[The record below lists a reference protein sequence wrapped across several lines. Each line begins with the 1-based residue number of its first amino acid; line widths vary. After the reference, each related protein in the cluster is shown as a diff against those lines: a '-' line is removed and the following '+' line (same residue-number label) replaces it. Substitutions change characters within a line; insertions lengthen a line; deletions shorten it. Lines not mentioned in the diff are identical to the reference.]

1 MSASAQDAATEHG
14 HADIAGARLEVLR
27 IAPQR
32 AGPLLVFLHEGLGSI
47 AAWRD
52 FPQQVCDRLHAPG
65 LVYSRRGYG
74 RSTPLTGPRAT
85 DYLHREAWDVLPALL
100 DHFAIDDVLLVGHS
114 DGASIALLYAARRRP
129 RAIAVMAPHVFV
141 EDVTLDGIRAARDA
155 WTAGKLQ
162 APLARLHDDAHG
174 AFFGWNDGWLQ
185 DAFRDWNIEKEIRD
199 VRCPVLAIQGYG
211 DQYGTME
218 QLDRIAAAVRGP
230 CSLLMLEQ
238 CGHSPH
244 RDQPVAVIGALQGL
258 YAEVSGSFDRQK
270 EESPLSRG

>member
-1 MSASAQDAATEHG
+1 MSASAEDAATEHG
-14 HADIAGARLEVLR
+14 HAEIAGARLEFLR
-27 IAPQR
+27 IAPR
-32 AGPLLVFLHEGLGSI
+32 RPALPVVFLHEGLGSI
-47 AAWRD
+47 SAWRD
-52 FPQQVCDRLHAPG
+52 FPQRVCERLNAPG
-65 LVYSRRGYG
+65 LAYSRRGYG

-85 DYLHREAWDVLPALL
+85 DYLHQEAWDVLPALL
-100 DHFAIDDVLLVGHS
+100 DHFAIDDALLVGHS
-114 DGASIALLYAARRRP
+114 DGASIALLYAARHRP

-162 APLARLHDDAHG
+162 APLTRLHDDAHG
-174 AFFGWNDGWLQ
+174 TFFGWNDGWLQ

-238 CGHSPH
+238 CGHSPQ
-244 RDQPVAVIGALQGL
+244 RDQPEAVIGALQRL
-258 YAEVSGSFDRQK
+258 YADVTGQR
-270 EESPLSRG
+270 